1 MDWQNFANPFL
12 SFKDMR
18 QYTGKKIGLVLIL
31 LAGIFACSKKEAAE
45 KDNNTG
51 AAADRKAVLIQ
62 LADEIIIPSYANF
75 KLKLDVMVSKTN
87 AFGNAPTVTSLQEL
101 RTAWVDAYKE
111 WQKVEILDFGPAEM
125 YVLRGYMNIYPANVT
140 KITANIA
147 AGNANLDLPTNYTAS
162 GFPGL
167 DYLINGAG
175 NNDAEI
181 VAFYT
186 APTDGAKR
194 IAYLKT
200 LAVKMSAIFNQVSAD
215 WNGAYRETFVN
226 KTTIDASSPFSSLVN
241 GYVRSYESAIRSGKF
256 GIPSGAMENGTVSP
270 QNVEAYYKK
279 DISLTLAKT
288 AHQAA
293 IDFFNGK
300 SVKSGTEGPSLK
312 TYLNSLPSSTTLA
325 AGINAQFAAT
335 TQKLN
340 AINTENLSSVV
351 QNNNQQMIDVY
362 NEMHKS
368 VPLLKVDMT
377 SAMSISISYT
387 DNDGD

>member
-1 MDWQNFANPFL
+1 
-12 SFKDMR
+12 MR

-51 AAADRKAVLIQ
+51 ASADRKAVLIQ

-75 KLKLDVMVSKTN
+75 KLKLDVMVAKTD
-87 AFGNAPTVTSLQEL
+87 AFGDAPTTASLQQL

-125 YVLRGYMNIYPANVT
+125 YAIRGYMNIYPANVT

-147 AGNANLDLPTNYTAS
+147 AGNANLDLPANYTAS

-175 NNDAEI
+175 TNDTEI

-186 APTDGAKR
+186 SPTDGAKR
-194 IAYLKT
+194 IAYLKNI
-200 LAVKMSAIFNQVSAD
+200 AAKMSAMFGFVSAE
-215 WNGAYRETFVN
+215 WNGAYRATFVN
-226 KTTIDASSPFSSLVN
+226 KTTIDASSPFSALVN
-241 GYVRSYESAIRSGKF
+241 GYIRSYESAVRSGKF
-256 GIPSGAMENGTVSP
+256 GIPSGTMLNGTVSP

-293 IDFFNGK
+293 VDFFNGK

-312 TYLNSLPSSTTLA
+312 TYLNSLPSSATLA
-325 AGINAQFAAT
+325 ASINTQFAAT
-335 TQKLN
+335 IQKLN
-340 AINTENLSSVV
+340 AINTENLGSVV

-362 NEMHKS
+362 NEMQKS
-368 VPLLKVDMT
+368 VRLLKVDMT
-377 SAMSISISYT
+377 SAMSVTITYT

>member
-1 MDWQNFANPFL
+1 
-12 SFKDMR
+12 
-18 QYTGKKIGLVLIL
+18 VLIL

-45 KDNNTG
+45 KDNTNTG
-51 AAADRKAVLIQ
+51 ASADRKAVLIQ

-125 YVLRGYMNIYPANVT
+125 YAIRGYMNIYPANVT

-147 AGNANLDLPTNYTAS
+147 AGNANLDLPANYTAS

-175 NNDAEI
+175 TNDTEI

-186 APTDGAKR
+186 SPTDGAKR
-194 IAYLKT
+194 IAYLKNI
-200 LAVKMSAIFNQVSAD
+200 AAKMSAMFGFVSAE

-241 GYVRSYESAIRSGKF
+241 GYIRSYESAVRSGKF

-288 AHQAA
+288 AHLAA

-362 NEMHKS
+362 NEMQKL